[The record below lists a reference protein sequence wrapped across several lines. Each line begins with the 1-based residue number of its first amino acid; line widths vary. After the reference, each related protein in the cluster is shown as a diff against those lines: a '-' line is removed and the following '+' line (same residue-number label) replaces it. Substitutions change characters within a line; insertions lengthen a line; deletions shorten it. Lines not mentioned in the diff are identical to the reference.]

1 MKFKKTDND
10 DSNKYSTTQEVN
22 KLIAQNLAS
31 KHDIAALVK
40 KKDFDHKLRNLNKR
54 FTSNKTK
61 HVLVE
66 NEFKNLRIFDPNL
79 FISQNYFFNDGAQL
93 YLIFQTLFYTFKKTR

>member
-40 KKDFDHKLRNLNKR
+40 KK
-54 FTSNKTK
+54 
-61 HVLVE
+61 
-66 NEFKNLRIFDPNL
+66 I
-79 FISQNYFFNDGAQL
+79 
-93 YLIFQTLFYTFKKTR
+93 LIIN